1 MNKRRLRLLHLLRL
15 VIHQKYIRLLYITL
29 GVFLLL
35 CTCSANSGES
45 NAMAKQ
51 QKDSILIERFWDT
64 YDFTDTIRLSSSATT
79 ERMLVDYL
87 SQLSELTEERA
98 CENIR
103 RLVLKTKVNKVV
115 NRWFLQRLEHHL
127 YEPDSSLRNDS
138 YYISVL
144 EEALTSGHLDGMMR
158 IRPLYQLKMLKKNR
172 IGIKAADFTF
182 ILSTGE
188 LNFEK
193 GKIALKTENYTENE
207 AVKALIKK
215 QMESFGK
222 ANNTFVKYFPSST
235 LMFFNVGVKGE
246 GLYNLLSENKEFRNT
261 VSIAKADEVKE
272 LFGSF
277 NGDISAGLINVT
289 MNSAPTF
296 MMYADVK
303 NGNALETIYK
313 NKQSLGLKRGE
324 DIMQLGKD
332 EYVYKT
338 KGMNIFFGIKDKQ
351 MYATNDELLYK
362 NVGKAADKSIKDAP
376 YASDMKGKTIFV
388 AINAEAILD
397 LPVVK
402 MVAGF
407 GGQEVKTYIELANKV
422 SYLSMSS
429 EGEISEI
436 DLCLKDKDVNALK
449 QIVDFA
455 KQFAGM

>member
-1 MNKRRLRLLHLLRL
+1 MNAATFQQLEKVMKNPSESGIDIESPFYVFSSSSFPYPAIVGKVSNEDNLHTSLDVMTKEQICQPVSEADGYSFTTMNGILLAFNNSTVMIVTVNGTSQTDKAKKGITDLMKQTADNSI
-15 VIHQKYIRLLYITL
+15 VKCGAFQKMEQQKSDVNFFASMKTIPATYRNQASMGLPAEVKPEDITL
-29 GVFLLL
+29 VG
-35 CTCSANSGES
+35 G
-45 NAMAKQ
+45 
-51 QKDSILIERFWDT
+51 
-64 YDFTDTIRLSSSATT
+64 
-79 ERMLVDYL
+79 
-87 SQLSELTEERA
+87 
-98 CENIR
+98 
-103 RLVLKTKVNKVV
+103 
-115 NRWFLQRLEHHL
+115 
-127 YEPDSSLRNDS
+127 
-138 YYISVL
+138 
-144 EEALTSGHLDGMMR
+144 
-158 IRPLYQLKMLKKNR
+158 
-172 IGIKAADFTF
+172 
-182 ILSTGE
+182 

-193 GKIALKTENYTENE
+193 GKIALKSENYTEND
-207 AVKALIKK
+207 AVKALLKK

-261 VSIAKADEVKE
+261 ISIAKADEVKE

-289 MNSAPTF
+289 RNIAPTF
-296 MMYADVK
+296 MLYADVK
-303 NGNALETIYK
+303 NGNALEALYK
-313 NKQSLGLKRGE
+313 NKQSLGMKRGE
-324 DIMQLGKD
+324 DIIQLGKD

-376 YASDMKGKTIFV
+376 YASDMKGKNIFV
-388 AINAEAILD
+388 AINADAILD
-397 LPVVK
+397 LTVVK

-429 EGEISEI
+429 EGEISKI

>member
-35 CTCSANSGES
+35 CTCSANSGKS

-79 ERMLVDYL
+79 EKMLVDYL

-188 LNFEK
+188 FQKLWDVSAKYTLLLFYDPDCIYCRQSMMELSESSVISLSQLALVTICTEGEMDAWKEYQQSLPSVWINGYDVRKVLTEK
-193 GKIALKTENYTENE
+193 ELYFLRSLPSIYLLGEDKQVLLKE
-207 AVKALIKK
+207 
-215 QMESFGK
+215 
-222 ANNTFVKYFPSST
+222 PSSI
-235 LMFFNVGVKGE
+235 GE
-246 GLYNLLSENKEFRNT
+246 VTGYLLNKY
-261 VSIAKADEVKE
+261 D
-272 LFGSF
+272 
-277 NGDISAGLINVT
+277 DI
-289 MNSAPTF
+289 
-296 MMYADVK
+296 
-303 NGNALETIYK
+303 
-313 NKQSLGLKRGE
+313 
-324 DIMQLGKD
+324 
-332 EYVYKT
+332 
-338 KGMNIFFGIKDKQ
+338 
-351 MYATNDELLYK
+351 
-362 NVGKAADKSIKDAP
+362 
-376 YASDMKGKTIFV
+376 
-388 AINAEAILD
+388 
-397 LPVVK
+397 
-402 MVAGF
+402 
-407 GGQEVKTYIELANKV
+407 
-422 SYLSMSS
+422 
-429 EGEISEI
+429 
-436 DLCLKDKDVNALK
+436 
-449 QIVDFA
+449 
-455 KQFAGM
+455 